1 MRPVLEYTISQ
12 EQSAFVPGRL
22 ISDNALV
29 AFECVHAM
37 KRKKKGKKGHCA
49 VKLDMMK
56 AYDRMEWPF
65 VESILT
71 KFGFPPRL
79 VQIIMKCVSIVRF
92 SVKVNGGLLEPF
104 TPSRGI
110 RQGDPMSPYLFLACA
125 EGLTALIHH
134 YNSGFIEGEFVC
146 AKDLHGSLICYLLMI
161 VLFSSMQTAL
171 VLPG

>member
-12 EQSAFVPGRL
+12 EQSAFVLGRL

-29 AFECVHAM
+29 AFECAHAM

-56 AYDRMEWPF
+56 AYDRVEWPF

-71 KFGFPPRL
+71 KLGFPPRL
-79 VQIIMKCVSIVRF
+79 VQIIMKCVSTVRF

-110 RQGDPMSPYLFLACA
+110 RQGDPMSPYLFL
-125 EGLTALIHH
+125 
-134 YNSGFIEGEFVC
+134 
-146 AKDLHGSLICYLLMI
+146 
-161 VLFSSMQTAL
+161 VLKN
-171 VLPG
+171 